1 MAVVL
6 GLASAAA
13 TLFLFPYLQLLIPE
27 HLARLPARL
36 WVVALAQSAQSGIL
50 CTFLAWLG
58 LTVGAPYGLDA
69 PWIRAWTERPPHA
82 PAIRPRWLLAVLCG
96 AFAGV
101 LVAGLSLLWPE
112 RSSAAATGEGFSWMW
127 RGALAAFYGGIVEE
141 VQSRLLLVSLFVWLL
156 ARLSRRQPG
165 TWIFVAAVLLAAFLF
180 GIGHLPAAV
189 AAGVA
194 RSPLQGIRIVVLNML
209 AGTVFGALYW
219 KLGLE
224 HAMVAHFLRR
234 PPAARR
240 DAGALGV
247 TLWRGKVPR
256 SAPSALR

>member
-13 TLFLFPYLQLLIPE
+13 TLYLFPYLQLLIPE
-27 HLARLPARL
+27 QIAQLPARL

-69 PWIRAWTERPPHA
+69 PWIRAWTERPPRA

-96 AFAGV
+96 AFAGA
-101 LVAGLSLLWPE
+101 LVAGLSLLWPDP
-112 RSSAAATGEGFSWMW
+112 SSAAATGEGFSWMW
-127 RGALAAFYGGIVEE
+127 RGALAAF
-141 VQSRLLLVSLFVWLL
+141 
-156 ARLSRRQPG
+156 
-165 TWIFVAAVLLAAFLF
+165 LF

-194 RSPLQGIRIVVLNML
+194 RAPLQGTRIVVLNML
-209 AGTVFGALYW
+209 AGIVFGALYW
-219 KLGLE
+219 KVSLE
-224 HAMVAHFLRR
+224 HAMVAHFCADLVLHVAL
-234 PPAARR
+234 PALP
-240 DAGALGV
+240 G
-247 TLWRGKVPR
+247 
-256 SAPSALR
+256 

>member
-1 MAVVL
+1 VAVVL

-13 TLFLFPYLQLLIPE
+13 TLALFPYLQLLIPE
-27 HLARLPARL
+27 QLARLPARL
-36 WVVALAQSAQSGIL
+36 WVVALAQSAQNGLL
-50 CTFLAWLG
+50 CTLLAWLG
-58 LTVGAPYGLDA
+58 LTVGAPYGLGA
-69 PWIRAWTERPPHA
+69 PWFRTWLERPPRL
-82 PAIRPRWLLAVLCG
+82 PAIRARWLLAALYG

-101 LVAGLSLLWPE
+101 LVAGLSLLWPGP
-112 RSSAAATGEGFSWMW
+112 SGAAATGDGFSWMW

-165 TWIFVAAVLLAAFLF
+165 AWIFVVAVLLAALLF

-194 RSPLQGIRIVVLNML
+194 RTPLQGTRIVVLNML
-209 AGTVFGALYW
+209 AGTVFGSLYW

-224 HAMVAHFLRR
+224 HAMVAHFCADLLLHVVL
-234 PPAARR
+234 PAVS
-240 DAGALGV
+240 G
-247 TLWRGKVPR
+247 
-256 SAPSALR
+256 